1 MTDMATP
8 TATVGLPA
16 LTALRRSRRRK
27 RIAQFDRFE
36 AAYRVYLAGILSSVA
51 VIAVTGWV
59 GGEPVSD
66 NDLGAILRRGPAVIG
81 LFAALAIAMGLRSG
95 SRGGPIALEVAEVRH
110 VLLAPVDRRRAL
122 VPFAVRSIRSA
133 VFSGVAAGAA
143 AGVLADRR
151 MPHQRIAWGGAGALT
166 GVTIALLYVGSA
178 LVASGIRL
186 KRLIASVLALV
197 VVGGAVAD
205 VAGKLPWPTSAAGS
219 LALWPLRTRPLDLLL
234 PVVGLVAAAIGPSLL
249 GRLSLNDAER
259 RTALVGQM
267 RMAVTFQDVRS
278 VLVLRRQLV
287 AERPRSRPW
296 FKLPKWAGRSPW
308 WRRGWQS
315 ALRTPLSRLA
325 RTLVLLTGG
334 AALAVP
340 AMRGTPALVLVAG
353 MVAYLVGLDLVEP
366 LAQSVEYSDRSD
378 QFPVDTGL
386 QHLRLMSAPIAVA
399 LINAAVAAALAQ
411 LVAGTSTERLAVIVS
426 AFTLAL
432 SGLAGAATSVIMGA
446 PTGPSAAASML
457 PPEIAGARLVG
468 RAVWPVILACTGALP
483 ALIAWRAT
491 EANAGGVKN
500 AVVLASMLRGALAA
514 ILAVVGVLAWVKNR
528 AAARVWWAQQMEL
541 SKATQKERQS
551 RGSSK

>member
-1 MTDMATP
+1 MTD
-8 TATVGLPA
+8 TASIGLGA
-16 LTALRRSRRRK
+16 LTELRRARRRK

-51 VIAVTGWV
+51 VIAVTGWI
-59 GGEPVSD
+59 GGEAVTD
-66 NDLGAILRRGPAVIG
+66 TDLSAIRNHGPAVLG
-81 LFAALAIAMGLRSG
+81 LFAALALAMGLRSG

-122 VPFAVRSIRSA
+122 VPFAIRAIRSA
-133 VFSGVAAGAA
+133 VFSGLAAGAA

-151 MPHQRIAWGGAGALT
+151 MPHQRLGWAGAGALT
-166 GVTIALLYVGSA
+166 GATIALLYVGSA
-178 LVASGIRL
+178 LVASGTRL
-186 KRLIASVLALV
+186 KRWIASLLALV
-197 VVGGAVAD
+197 VVAGAVAD
-205 VAGKLPWPTSAAGS
+205 IAGVVPWPTSAAGS
-219 LALWPLRTRPLDLLL
+219 LALWPLRARPLDLLL
-234 PVVGLVAAAIGPSLL
+234 PAVGLAAAAVGPFLL
-249 GRLSLNDAER
+249 GRLRLNDAER

-296 FKLPKWAGRSPW
+296 FKLPRWAGRSPW

-325 RTLVLLTGG
+325 RTLILLAGG

-353 MVAYLVGLDLVEP
+353 GAAYLVGLDLVEP
-366 LAQSVEYSDRSD
+366 LAQAVEYSDRSD
-378 QFPVDTGL
+378 QLPVETGL

-399 LINAAVAAALAQ
+399 LINAAIAAGIAQ
-411 LVAGTSTERLAVIVS
+411 LVAHTSTERLAVAVS

-446 PTGPSAAASML
+446 PTGTSPTASML

-468 RAVWPVILACTGALP
+468 RAVWPVVLACTGALP
-483 ALIAWRAT
+483 ALIAWRAI
-491 EANAGGVKN
+491 EVNGAGVKN
-500 AVVLASMLRGALAA
+500 VAVFASMLRGALAA
-514 ILAVVGVLAWVKNR
+514 ILAVGGVLAWVKNR
-528 AAARVWWAQQMEL
+528 AAARVWWSQQMEL
-541 SKATQKERQS
+541 SKTAQKDRQS